1 MKYRIDSKQQLFDL
15 IEDNKSKINDFGA
28 SRLGLFGSFI
38 RNQQTE
44 SSDID
49 LLVEFQTGKKTYKN
63 LVHLSYFLQ
72 DITNREVQLVTWM
85 GLADFVKKEV
95 EKEIEYVA
103 ITD

>member
-1 MKYRIDSKQQLFDL
+1 MVNSKEQLFHL
-15 IEDNKSKINDFGA
+15 LLSNKSKINDFGA

-72 DITNREVQLVTWM
+72 DITNRKVQLVTWM

-103 ITD
+103 IAD